1 MEVPAQVHLVVQRE
15 GGQASNSYEVI
26 DELIVGTVGHRE
38 YF

>member
-1 MEVPAQVHLVVQRE
+1 MFQFKYTWLCNVRAGRLQ
-15 GGQASNSYEVI
+15 NSYEVI